1 MNCTHFKLIKFIFII
16 FTFNVKIYC
25 CLVAGN
31 WVFWSATVRSEKKC
45 FKTVVGK

>member
-1 MNCTHFKLIKFIFII
+1 MNCTHFKLIKVI
-16 FTFNVKIYC
+16 KIYC

>member
-1 MNCTHFKLIKFIFII
+1 MNCTHFKLI
-16 FTFNVKIYC
+16 NVKIYC

-45 FKTVVGK
+45 FKTVIGK